1 MEERVMAIT
10 PDKAI
15 KLKDLVTLAD
25 KLQQCIDELNTILAA
40 QTQVMNGLLNVAN
53 SVINNIE
60 RFD

>member
-1 MEERVMAIT
+1 MAIT